1 MKLGTWLR
9 MTIPTVALLCAA
21 ATACDEGD
29 DGGDA
34 SSDAD
39 VDEGAPDAAGDV
51 EDDGEDVTA
60 DVVEDAGGDPVEEPG
75 RDCTGMYPGPPFGY
89 KGCIYRATPSDTGTW
104 DGGGD
109 TVENIC
115 LWNLESEYGCLAPYY
130 CSSEVDVLFLSFTA
144 MWCPMCNAA
153 AAEEDELVAWMEE
166 QGWTVEFVTMIEE
179 NQSAERPSLEDA
191 EYWQSYHDIEGP
203 VLWDGSGMYDDQ
215 PFYDTRPEEDP
226 RGWPTFLIVNPD
238 NMLIWDAFSGWYG
251 GTVTQEM
258 FFSHLLEILEIGAAH
273 DPGYIP

>member
-1 MKLGTWLR
+1 
-9 MTIPTVALLCAA
+9 
-21 ATACDEGD
+21 
-29 DGGDA
+29 
-34 SSDAD
+34 
-39 VDEGAPDAAGDV
+39 
-51 EDDGEDVTA
+51 
-60 DVVEDAGGDPVEEPG
+60 
-75 RDCTGMYPGPPFGY
+75 
-89 KGCIYRATPSDTGTW
+89 
-104 DGGGD
+104 
-109 TVENIC
+109 
-115 LWNLESEYGCLAPYY
+115 
-130 CSSEVDVLFLSFTA
+130 VDVLFLSFTA